1 MSTSVA
7 LPIARP
13 MTSFVSELAGTFTAE
28 ARRFLGLDEP
38 GIACSLERPKDAR
51 VAWMVKSEWREGP
64 RKGLVVELFDAQ
76 STAPAWARVGP
87 WALSYR
93 RLPDGREPT
102 QAPEFAGYLKG
113 LRERLERALKAGD
126 TAANEAMRG
135 ALDAFLPWL
144 GIDDEMFRQVSSGH
158 AGLVAT
164 LRLGFRCNQDCSF
177 CWQDRDWPEPP
188 ADYYYRWLDEM
199 ADRGVTSLSISG
211 GEPTIHKELVGIIAH
226 AKRRGMNVSIQTNA
240 IRMRKKD
247 YLAKLVEAGLSGVF
261 VSFHA
266 PDAAV
271 SDAMTRAP
279 KTHQPT
285 LDGIEA
291 CLAAGLDVRL
301 NCVVERL
308 NHELLPRHAE
318 TIVERF
324 IRPFP
329 GNPPKEVT
337 YTFPSAYWDPEEWT
351 KAIVP
356 IDELRPF
363 LITAVRTLLAEG
375 VEVQAT
381 GTCGFPPCVLAGVDE
396 ALRFLP
402 PQAVSPMDASGRRYG
417 KVCGECV
424 MQSRCL
430 GVRHEY
436 QRVHGERG
444 LVPFREE
451 PKFVATVASGAFD
464 KG

>member
-1 MSTSVA
+1 MSAVS

-13 MTSFVSELAGTFTAE
+13 MTSFVSELAGTFAAE
-28 ARRFLGLDEP
+28 ARRFLGVDEP
-38 GIACSLERPKDAR
+38 GLVVTLERPKDGAIP
-51 VAWMVKSEWREGP
+51 WMVRADFRDGP
-64 RKGLVVELFDAQ
+64 QRGLVLELFDAQ
-76 STAPAWARVGP
+76 STARAWTRAGA

-102 QAPEFAGYLKG
+102 QAPEFAVFLKG
-113 LRERLERALKAGD
+113 MKERLEKLPAAGH
-126 TAANEAMRG
+126 EAMRA

-177 CWQDRDWPEPP
+177 CWQDREWPEPP
-188 ADYYYRWLDEM
+188 AEYYFRWLDEM
-199 ADRGVTSLSISG
+199 AERGVTSLSISG
-211 GEPTIHKELVGIIAH
+211 GEPTIHKELAGVIAH
-226 AKRRGMNVSIQTNA
+226 AKARKMNVSIQSNA
-240 IRMRKKD
+240 IRLRKRD

-308 NHELLPRHAE
+308 NYELLPRHAQ

-329 GNPPKEVT
+329 ANPPKEVT
-337 YTFPSAYWDPEEWT
+337 YTFPSAYWDPQEWT
-351 KAIVP
+351 KAIVA
-356 IDELRPF
+356 IDELRPY
-363 LITAVRTLLAEG
+363 LINAVRVLLAEG
-375 VEVQAT
+375 IEVQAT

-402 PQAVSPMDASGRRYG
+402 PASVSPMDASGRRYG
-417 KVCGECV
+417 AVCGECV
-424 MQSRCL
+424 MKDRCL

-451 PKFVATVASGAFD
+451 PRFVATVASSAFA